1 MKGRAR
7 AAMLATWKQG
17 EKAIT
22 DGGFS
27 SMQLLDEL
35 VPVAKREQSD
45 DPAQKAVEGFHEAA
59 AGIRGTSFVLL
70 DTGSRHRDP
79 PPLPQPDDP
88 MYMCT
93 DLH

>member
-35 VPVAKREQSD
+35 VPVAKRKQCD
-45 DPAQKAVEGFHEAA
+45 DPAKKAVAEFLKHQRRYEAQ
-59 AGIRGTSFVLL
+59 I

-79 PPLPQPDDP
+79 HPAPPS
-88 MYMCT
+88 T
-93 DLH
+93 